1 MSYCKPFCTEQDDN
15 VYEETEE
22 QNLLVGFIFL
32 VISAV
37 SLFLASASY
46 LWDIQ
51 HQVKLFSGAN
61 KSVSDPQAMV
71 FKNPVFDENAVQN
84 KSLVF

>member
-1 MSYCKPFCTEQDDN
+1 MFYCKPFCTEQDDN
-15 VYEETEE
+15 VYEKAEE

-37 SLFLASASY
+37 SLFLAGVSY

-61 KSVSDPQAMV
+61 ESVSDPQAMV
-71 FKNPVFDENAVQN
+71 FKNPVYDASKTQ
-84 KSLVF
+84 SLVF